1 MQILQKGANMFNRL
15 TSLAETRR
23 RVQSLLDK
31 YNNFKRSTASSYPE
45 YEDVNTLVTM
55 LNGDDELAE
64 LVTMSGI
71 DEICEL
77 SPSGKN
83 RCRTS
88 LNFNKEFRLHEK
100 FAGSFRDGD
109 MIMRVFDR
117 DHPAQPEKYV
127 TNEYSAIL
135 HCDWFGRDSKKV
147 PHKFLNAIIDF
158 LTRIRGQLTQA
169 TLLGTDRSD
178 PEHRHAYQ
186 QVNPVF
192 FPKERFGP
200 SFSPL
205 VESKK
210 VADKRALETFAK
222 AGPIAELA
230 TRLSQARGTTFEY
243 ATYKDLYECVCGKEH
258 YSENVGLI

>member
-77 SPSGKN
+77 SPGSKN

-88 LNFNKEFRLHEK
+88 LHFNKEFRLHEK
-100 FAGSFRDGD
+100 LGDSFRDGD
-109 MIMRVFDR
+109 MIMRVFD
-117 DHPAQPEKYV
+117 KY
-127 TNEYSAIL
+127 L
-135 HCDWFGRDSKKV
+135 
-147 PHKFLNAIIDF
+147 P
-158 LTRIRGQLTQA
+158 
-169 TLLGTDRSD
+169 
-178 PEHRHAYQ
+178 
-186 QVNPVF
+186 
-192 FPKERFGP
+192 
-200 SFSPL
+200 
-205 VESKK
+205 VESERY
-210 VADKRALETFAK
+210 VNN
-222 AGPIAELA
+222 G
-230 TRLSQARGTTFEY
+230 
-243 ATYKDLYECVCGKEH
+243 H
-258 YSENVGLI
+258 

>member
-1 MQILQKGANMFNRL
+1 MFNRP
-15 TSLAETRR
+15 TVTAETRR
-23 RVQSLLDK
+23 RIQALLDK
-31 YNNFKRSTASSYPE
+31 YNNFKRSTDHSYSE
-45 YEDVNTLVTM
+45 YEDVNTLVIM

-64 LVTMSGI
+64 LVTVSGV

-77 SPSGKN
+77 SPASKN

-127 TNEYSAIL
+127 TNGYSAIL

-147 PHKFLNAIIDF
+147 PHKFLSVIIDF
-158 LTRIRGQLTQA
+158 LTRIRGQLTQ
-169 TLLGTDRSD
+169 TVLLGTDQSD
-178 PEHRHAYQ
+178 LEHRHAYQ
-186 QVNPVF
+186 QIHPAF

-200 SFSPL
+200 SFSPI
-205 VESKK
+205 VESKEA
-210 VADKRALETFAK
+210 ADKRAIEAFAK
-222 AGPIAELA
+222 AGPIAESA
-230 TRLSQARGTTFEY
+230 TRLSLARGITFEY
-243 ATYKDLYECVCGKEH
+243 ATYKDLYECGCGKEH